1 VRGSRLLSKVVDEH
15 CIVGRG
21 LHLYRNHITC
31 PSAHQVFVGSAV
43 ISTAAPVA
51 FCSENWKRVE
61 LIFFHYILLFCVV
74 DDERVD
80 LEAAN
85 AHKSRVFLA
94 NTLVQVILRVW
105 LNISVVPCPDYAA
118 LVPAAPFTKEALYCA
133 HEFCVAVG
141 MLYELCALGL
151 VMWVDMLTNVF
162 GNSLYRL
169 LGKNDA
175 LVILTHGIC

>member
-1 VRGSRLLSKVVDEH
+1 
-15 CIVGRG
+15 
-21 LHLYRNHITC
+21 
-31 PSAHQVFVGSAV
+31 
-43 ISTAAPVA
+43 
-51 FCSENWKRVE
+51 
-61 LIFFHYILLFCVV
+61 VV